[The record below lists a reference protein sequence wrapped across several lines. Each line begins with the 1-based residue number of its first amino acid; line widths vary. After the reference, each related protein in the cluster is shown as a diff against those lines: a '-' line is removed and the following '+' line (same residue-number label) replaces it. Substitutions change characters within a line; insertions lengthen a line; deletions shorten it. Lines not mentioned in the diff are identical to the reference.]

1 MEEPQGSQA
10 CGGCTLIGDNWGM
23 AKTMGRWLV
32 PVLLGTALAG
42 QAVCA
47 TAPAALQISTET
59 APAGGWAQIKIYAA
73 KPVAIASGHLVL
85 NLDATAFGTGAMVGL
100 FGANGDAAGLA
111 AVTGPQIDVQFSSAT
126 GGIGQLAGLPV
137 MVISV
142 PVLASAAGR
151 TVAVSATSPDSSVS
165 VASGSVTVRG
175 TLWVERIPAG
185 MGVVPVGT
193 VVPVYGKGFTAS
205 TAVTMDGVEI
215 ASEKFVAAAEI
226 DVTLGGAAELVGK
239 LARVTDSGV
248 EFDYF
253 CFQTNDPVNASS
265 SRFWSSVANVQ
276 PLFPVLAATGF
287 AGSNGYPVSVI
298 EVQNPNPAAATVN
311 LTNIGIYN
319 LPASQTTLTIPPGS
333 WALLDGQADK
343 GFALVSNLPVRV
355 VSIQSCE
362 PSLQPPLCLVT
373 PILSDSLF
381 PGEPGPVL
389 KPSSL
394 EFGWQMGAS
403 TVPAARAVS
412 IYPTSNAPGLLAAT
426 PASGQAWL
434 SASNPVSATS
444 DSYST
449 SVSVNPANLTPGTYR
464 ASIMVTQSFGPPSAT
479 LPVTLT
485 VTSAAVPVISC
496 APTSVAFTAPA
507 FNATPYSAA
516 ISVTSDSGPAAF
528 SVTLQPGTWLKVS
541 PMSGTTPATLSVT
554 WDPAVTSQ
562 FSYQFRSTPGSI
574 LISGPGNVI
583 TIPATFNV
591 TGIQTGPGGLVFSAQ
606 TGSAP
611 QTQTIYVDPA
621 GTISAA
627 ADQPWMSVVAPAV
640 GAGANQTVLVTVRP
654 TGLAAG
660 VYHGSVTIG
669 EPGLAPIAVPVMLGV
684 WSTAP
689 GLTISTGSFTFVPD
703 PAPCPCR
710 PPWS

>member
-1 MEEPQGSQA
+1 M
-10 CGGCTLIGDNWGM
+10 
-23 AKTMGRWLV
+23 
-32 PVLLGTALAG
+32 
-42 QAVCA
+42 
-47 TAPAALQISTET
+47 
-59 APAGGWAQIKIYAA
+59 
-73 KPVAIASGHLVL
+73 AIASGHFVL

-111 AVTGPQIDVQFSSAT
+111 TVTWPQIDVQFSSAT

-137 MVISV
+137 LVISV

-165 VASGSVTVRG
+165 VASGSVKVQG
-175 TLWVERIPAG
+175 TLSVERIPAG
-185 MGVVPVGT
+185 MGVVAAGT
-193 VVPVYGKGFTAS
+193 VVPVKGKAFTPS
-205 TAVTMDGVEI
+205 TTVTMDGVAI
-215 ASEKFVAAAEI
+215 ASTRFVSAEEI
-226 DVTLGGAAELVGK
+226 DVTIGGATELVGK
-239 LARVTDSGV
+239 LARVTESGV

-253 CFQTNDPVNASS
+253 CFQPNDPVDASS

-276 PLFPVLAATGF
+276 PLFPVFAATGF
-287 AGSNGYPVSVI
+287 AGYNGYPVSVI
-298 EVQNPNPAAATVN
+298 EVQNPNPAAATVG
-311 LTNIGIYN
+311 LTNIGINN
-319 LPASQTTLTIPPGS
+319 LPASQATLTIPPGS
-333 WALLDGQADK
+333 WAVLDGQADK

-362 PSLQPPLCLVT
+362 PSLSPPLCLVT
-373 PILSDSLF
+373 PILFDSLF
-381 PGEPGPVL
+381 QGEQGPVL

-394 EFGWQMGAS
+394 EFAWQMGAS
-403 TVPAARAVS
+403 ALPAARAVS

-434 SASNPVSATS
+434 SASTPLSATS

-449 SVSVNPANLTPGTYR
+449 SVSVNPTNLTPGTYR
-464 ASIMVTQSFGPPSAT
+464 ASIMVTQSFGPPSTT

-485 VTSAAVPVISC
+485 VTSAVVPVISC

-507 FNATPYSAA
+507 FNATPYSAT

-541 PMSGTTPATLSVT
+541 PMSGTAPATLSVT

-562 FSYQFRSTPGSI
+562 FYYQFRSTAGSV
-574 LISGPGNVI
+574 LISGPGNAI

-591 TGIQTGPGGLVFSAQ
+591 TGIQTFPTFLDTSGTGPGGLVFSAQ
-606 TGSAP
+606 AGSSSE
-611 QTQTIYVDPA
+611 TQTINVDPA
-621 GTISAA
+621 GTISAT
-627 ADQPWMSVVAPAV
+627 ADQPWMSAVAPAM
-640 GAGANQTVLVTVRP
+640 GAGANQTVFVTVSP

-669 EPGLAPIAVPVMLGV
+669 EPGLAPIAVPVTLGV
-684 WSTAP
+684 WRTAP
-689 GLTISTGSFTFVPD
+689 PLTISTGSFIFVQTVGE
-703 PAPCPCR
+703 PAPAYQTAVVDSGGMPVPFTILTGAKWLNVVYPTPTPASIR
-710 PPWS
+710 VGVASPPALPGPPDCNA